1 MHFSFLSNSY
11 LQNLMHHKKIQYEV
25 VIILNLCNEFNRKI
39 TQKKNIVNVAKNELL
54 QNKYEYA
61 LYFLK

>member
-11 LQNLMHHKKIQYEV
+11 LQNLMYHKKIQYEV